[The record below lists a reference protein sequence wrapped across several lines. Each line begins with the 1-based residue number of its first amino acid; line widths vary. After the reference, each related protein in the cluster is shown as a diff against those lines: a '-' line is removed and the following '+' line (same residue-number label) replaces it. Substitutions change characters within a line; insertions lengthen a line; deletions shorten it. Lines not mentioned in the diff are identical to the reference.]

1 MTDLQELEEA
11 LLSSRDKFIGQHNRN
26 VERAQEQFGKRR
38 VAAKK
43 IDLPHQE
50 PDKAPRK
57 PRREA
62 SDAEGYKTGHVIRL
76 AVRKK
81 KMSLLDEI
89 FEHRSPKISE
99 LEARIDAEKAAR
111 AAGYPVVAY
120 VHSIEKL

>member
-11 LLSSRDKFIGQHNRN
+11 LLSSRDEFIGQHNRN

-43 IDLPHQE
+43 IDLPQQQ
-50 PDKAPRK
+50 PDKAPCK
-57 PRREA
+57 PSKEA
-62 SDAEGYKTGHVIRL
+62 SGAEAYKTGHVIRL

-89 FEHRSPKISE
+89 FEYRSPKISE
-99 LEARIDAEKAAR
+99 LEARLDAERAAR
-111 AAGYPVVAY
+111 AAGYPVIGY
-120 VHSIEKL
+120 VHSIEKM